1 MNLDNI
7 IEDLLVVDFTEYH
20 KNHPEESL
28 PSEGVMFIEQPDKRL
43 GAFCILNPNH
53 IPYQAINLEENPN
66 IVTDEHGNS
75 VKQCECICTYTL

>member
-53 IPYQAINLEENPN
+53 ISL
-66 IVTDEHGNS
+66 
-75 VKQCECICTYTL
+75 